1 MATWPRP
8 IVHWEIQGRDAE
20 KLRAFYGTMFEW
32 EMTPGPI
39 PSIVNIGAGEGGPLP
54 GPGGHLQPGDAP
66 RVTLYVQVA
75 DIRASM
81 KQAEE
86 LGGSVL
92 AQPFDVP
99 GGPTVARIAD
109 PEGNQIGLVQQ

>member
-1 MATWPRP
+1 MVARP
-8 IVHWEIQGRDAE
+8 IVHWEIQGKEPE
-20 KLRAFYGTMFEW
+20 KLRAFYAEMFEW
-32 EMTPGPI
+32 SMHAGPI
-39 PSIVNIGAGEGGPLP
+39 ESITNIDAGEGGPLP

-66 RVTLYVQVA
+66 HVALYVQVA

-86 LGGSVL
+86 LGGR
-92 AQPFDVP
+92 AIGGPIDVP

-109 PEGNQIGLVQQ
+109 PEGNEIGLVQQ